1 MRGVSVVV
9 LLQPLGLRGC
19 LARGL
24 AELVHL
30 LMVVV
35 VRRPQR
41 LVSIGLG
48 LGIAF
53 EPALS

>member
-1 MRGVSVVV
+1 MCGVSVVV
-9 LLQPLGLRGC
+9 LQPLGLRDC

-24 AELVHL
+24 GELVHL

-41 LVSIGLG
+41 LANIGLG
-48 LGIAF
+48 LEIAF
-53 EPALS
+53 EHAFP